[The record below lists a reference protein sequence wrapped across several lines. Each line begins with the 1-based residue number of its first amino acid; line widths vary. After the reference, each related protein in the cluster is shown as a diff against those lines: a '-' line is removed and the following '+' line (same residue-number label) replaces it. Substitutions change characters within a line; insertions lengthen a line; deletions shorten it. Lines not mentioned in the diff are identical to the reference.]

1 MSTSFDSSTSSMCG
15 MGRTEYWGGST
26 NDFGA
31 PSVDD
36 EIREEFKVPHQATT
50 ALTKIHAVKE
60 QGPLP

>member
-15 MGRTEYWGGST
+15 MGST

-31 PSVDD
+31 PSADD